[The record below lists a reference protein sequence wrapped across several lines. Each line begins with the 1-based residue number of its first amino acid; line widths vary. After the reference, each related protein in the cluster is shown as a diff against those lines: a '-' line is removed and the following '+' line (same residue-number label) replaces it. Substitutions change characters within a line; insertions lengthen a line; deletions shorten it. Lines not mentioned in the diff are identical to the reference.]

1 MTEIISAAASLDE
14 ITAQI
19 KLKLVENRVLANAFN
34 RNINQNSVEIGQWL
48 TQAKKLVNYGQWQNW
63 LADNFQM
70 TVRTAQNY
78 MKVAA
83 YFGVNSTL
91 KSENVFFFQ
100 PAALIELT
108 KMTPAELPKFLAETP
123 NADKLS
129 VRNLR
134 EQIKQWKKPAPVTV
148 DAEIKTAPADEKPL
162 KLPPPQFVKIPALLV
177 DAAKAAG
184 VEIAMNFSRTL
195 RPTDT
200 EILLTRLNGSAIK
213 EYSAVADCVIFAA
226 PLEFTR
232 SDNAV
237 KKLRPA
243 IWYFGGVAQF
253 FFQHFGLF
261 GNLFLPAKK
270 PAKTGN
276 VDKPINN
283 CGEIITF
290 KGDKFNGTLYQR

>member
-19 KLKLVENRVLANAFN
+19 KIKLVENHVLTNAFN

-48 TQAKKLVNYGQWQNW
+48 TQAKKIIPYKQWQIW
-63 LADNFQM
+63 LDDNFQM
-70 TVRTAQNY
+70 TKQAAGNY
-78 MKVAA
+78 IRVAEM
-83 YFGVNSTL
+83 FSNL
-91 KSENVFFFQ
+91 KNVFHFEGFNF
-100 PAALIELT
+100 AALIELT

-148 DAEIKTAPADEKPL
+148 AAEIKTAPADEKPL

-200 EILLTRLNGSAIK
+200 EILLTRLNGSAIR

-243 IWYFGGVAQF
+243 IWYFGALAQVF
-253 FFQHFGLF
+253 IKHFGLF
-261 GNLFLPAKK
+261 GNLFFPAKK
-270 PAKTGN
+270 PAIQAGN

-283 CGEIITF
+283 CGEILTF
-290 KGDKFNGTLYQR
+290 ERSFCNDLF